1 MAHWLRERSGYA
13 RVSIYAAAAVLT
25 FVLAAGLGAM
35 GALTLGGDLGFLERE
50 EPQPAGGQNAGQA
63 QKKDGAAE
71 REEAAVDVQREE
83 AAFERKEA
91 AFERKEAAAE
101 QEAAASQRE
110 EAEYIGAI
118 RDIQTRSV
126 RAFLNSHDK
135 LLRYDAL
142 TAADVE
148 EMQANE
154 TVLEEMDD
162 QTGDLAPPRKYEEQ
176 YGVFSAA
183 IDELHGAT
191 RLAYGMAADPVAAA
205 EQGFDE
211 YDGRVNEA
219 SDLLLSS
226 NDLLNKEYE
235 TIEGVR
241 EVSPD
246 F

>member
-1 MAHWLRERSGYA
+1 MAHWLRERSRYA
-13 RVSIYAAAAVLT
+13 RISMYAAAAALA

-35 GALTLGGDLGFLERE
+35 GALTLRGDLGFLERE

-63 QKKDGAAE
+63 PEKDGAAE
-71 REEAAVDVQREE
+71 REETAVDAQREE
-83 AAFERKEA
+83 AAS
-91 AFERKEAAAE
+91 ERKEAAAE

-110 EAEYIGAI
+110 EAEYIGTI

-211 YDGRVNEA
+211 YDSRVNEA